1 MALYVNTNVSSLNAQ
16 RQLMGSGNQLDQAFE
31 RLSSGFRIN
40 SAADDAA
47 GLQISNRLGS
57 QINGLNQGNR
67 NANDAISMAQTAEGA
82 LEESTNI
89 LQRMR
94 TLAVQASNGS
104 NSQEDRAA
112 LQKEVSSLQT
122 ELTRIAESTT
132 FGGNKLLDGSFG
144 SKAFQVGA
152 NAGETI
158 NIGIGDMRAQSI
170 GVSEIKGAGT
180 GAAALG
186 RIETDTTLN
195 TLTTSDLKIFGPSGT
210 SDTIDLSGKS
220 VSDAADL
227 ISDSGSGVT
236 AKAITDVQI
245 TGFGTTT
252 NGTLTVGDE
261 KFDLA
266 EYGDDVGRLAQD
278 LGKIGVNATVED
290 KKLNIQAEGID
301 GVILENGAGSTAMTL
316 DYRKTDGD
324 LSGSPQA
331 VAAGADASATARLD
345 LSANDNFSLG
355 GTAASLA
362 LDFNKTTADESKVST
377 IDISSFEGA
386 QSALNIIDGAVS
398 KIDSQRADL
407 GAVQNR
413 FQATIRNQS
422 NIAENLEG
430 AKSRIKDADF
440 AAETVKLTQAQI
452 LQQASQTIL
461 AQANQRPQAA
471 LQLLG

>member
-16 RQLMGSGNQLDQAFE
+16 RQLMGSSNSLDQAFE

-57 QINGLNQGNR
+57 QIEGLNQGNR
-67 NANDAISMAQTAEGA
+67 NANDAISVAQTAEGA

-94 TLAVQASNGS
+94 TLAVQSSNGS
-104 NSQEDRAA
+104 NSTDDRAA
-112 LQKEVSSLQT
+112 LQKEVSSLQQ
-122 ELTRIAESTT
+122 ELSRIAETTT

-144 SKAFQVGA
+144 SQAFQVGA
-152 NAGETI
+152 NAGESI
-158 NIGIGDMRAQSI
+158 NVTIGDVSATSI
-170 GVSEIKGAGT
+170 GSNKVNSKGTQAGI
-180 GAAALG
+180 A
-186 RIETDTTLN
+186 
-195 TLTTSDLKIFGPSGT
+195 
-210 SDTIDLSGKS
+210 
-220 VSDAADL
+220 
-227 ISDSGSGVT
+227 
-236 AKAITDVQI
+236 
-245 TGFGTTT
+245 TT
-252 NGTLTVGDE
+252 NGTLTNLSTSAADIFGPNGTTTGLDLQGTVSAAAEKINGEGTGVTAEAVTDVKLSGFGTGTDGTLSIDGTDYDLTKYGDNVG
-261 KFDLA
+261 KLA
-266 EYGDDVGRLAQD
+266 EDIGKQGINASVEGNVLRL
-278 LGKIGVNATVED
+278 
-290 KKLNIQAEGID
+290 QASGID
-301 GVILENGAGSTAMTL
+301 GVVLTGNNANDISFTGVDADG
-316 DYRKTDGD
+316 TDGATA
-324 LSGSPQA
+324 SGSATLAYDARLELSSSDQFSIDNFN
-331 VAAGADASATARLD
+331 AADTGSASASST
-345 LSANDNFSLG
+345 LSSVSDVSVTDYSGSQDAIGVID
-355 GTAASLA
+355 AAIA
-362 LDFNKTTADESKVST
+362 
-377 IDISSFEGA
+377 
-386 QSALNIIDGAVS
+386 

-440 AAETVKLTQAQI
+440 AAETAKLTQAQI